1 MKNKFRICWFGLV
14 LGAAFSLPTGAA
26 LVDRGNGLIQ
36 DTVLNIFWLQD
47 ASLGGSGRWGDVTA
61 RVDSLEFGGLENWRL
76 PSVDA
81 NGDGLRVICGDTIS
95 EMACRDNELG
105 YMYYYNLT
113 PAGDIPPT
121 NPKTNLTGDQDP
133 IQKIQPHYWGTAGG
147 TRWLFRFDNSVQ
159 AGPIKGVN
167 TQSAMWA
174 VHPIPVLADA
184 LINVTPT
191 TNLITT
197 ELGDQAT
204 FEVVLNIMPSADVT
218 IDLLSSDDTE
228 GMVEPFLLTFTP
240 ANWDIP
246 QVVTVTGEDDSVIDG
261 PQEYEII
268 ITAAVSDDLI
278 FDGKDPEDI
287 SITNLDDEVD
297 DEEADPNVDI
307 DGNGEAD
314 ALTDGILVIRYLFDF
329 RGKLLCDGAVAPDAT
344 RYDPNC
350 EEIEAYLDALMP

>member
-1 MKNKFRICWFGLV
+1 MKNKFRIWWFGLV
-14 LGAAFSLPTGAA
+14 LGAVFSLPTGAA

-47 ASLGGSGRWGDVTA
+47 ASLGGSGGWSNATA
-61 RVDSLEFGGLENWRL
+61 WADSLEFGGLENWRL
-76 PSVDA
+76 PSVDV
-81 NGDGLRVICGDTIS
+81 NGDGLRVFCSDTIS

-105 YMYYYNLT
+105 YMYHYNLT

-121 NPKTNLTGDQDP
+121 EPKTNLTGDQDP
-133 IQKIQPHYWGTAGG
+133 IQKIQPLYWGTGG
-147 TRWLFRFDNSVQ
+147 GRWLFRFDNGFQQVLRI
-159 AGPIKGVN
+159 GD
-167 TQSAMWA
+167 TRSAAWA
-174 VHPIPVLADA
+174 VHPIPVSADA

-204 FEVVLNIMPSADVT
+204 FEVVLSIMPSADVT
-218 IDLLSSDDTE
+218 IDLLSSDDSE

-246 QVVTVTGEDDSVIDG
+246 QVVTVTGEDDSVTDG

-287 SITNLDDEVD
+287 SITNLD

-329 RGKLLCDGAVAPDAT
+329 RGKLLCDGAVAPDAPRT
-344 RYDPNC
+344 C